1 MDIDDK
7 HLGFYLVAFSLDF
20 HDITKMWSAKSSLS
34 GCRTS
39 AGLFF
44 FHNNPAKSMR
54 REGRP
59 FKQEA
64 LQLTLTCYD

>member
-1 MDIDDK
+1 MTS
-7 HLGFYLVAFSLDF
+7 HRCGLPSHHSQAAGRLLDF
-20 HDITKMWSAKSSLS
+20 FF
-34 GCRTS
+34 
-39 AGLFF
+39 FF